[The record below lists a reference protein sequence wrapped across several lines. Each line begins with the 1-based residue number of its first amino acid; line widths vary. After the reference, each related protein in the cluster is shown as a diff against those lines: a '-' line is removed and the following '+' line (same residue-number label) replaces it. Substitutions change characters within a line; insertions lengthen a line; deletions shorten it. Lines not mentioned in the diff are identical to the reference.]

1 MTKLLSNTESQN
13 KEQADRQIK
22 YLHLEAE
29 VDMLLQRITT
39 LIERRSTSAK
49 SSQAKESS
57 DLN

>member
-1 MTKLLSNTESQN
+1 MTTLLSKTTSNT

-29 VDMLLQRITT
+29 VDMLLQKITT
-39 LIERRSTSAK
+39 LIERKSTTK
-49 SSQAKESS
+49 SSQENESS

>member
-29 VDMLLQRITT
+29 VDMLLQKITT
-39 LIERRSTSAK
+39 LIERKSSLAK
-49 SSQAKESS
+49 SSQANESN